1 MEIIDEEQDSIRFYD
16 LGNNYQNRVE
26 HYGIKES
33 YDMQNDYIK
42 IENDT
47 TVKKLEKMIIVTDLG
62 IEISIPTEIYNR
74 MADVEIKE
82 SESEGSQ
89 VIIKNISS
97 MHLK

>member
-1 MEIIDEEQDSIRFYD
+1 
-16 LGNNYQNRVE
+16 
-26 HYGIKES
+26 
-33 YDMQNDYIK
+33 MQHNCISDGRTYA
-42 IENDT
+42 
-47 TVKKLEKMIIVTDLG
+47 KKNFVPIVDVYKRQDLG

>member
-1 MEIIDEEQDSIRFYD
+1 M
-16 LGNNYQNRVE
+16 
-26 HYGIKES
+26 
-33 YDMQNDYIK
+33 
-42 IENDT
+42 
-47 TVKKLEKMIIVTDLG
+47 LEKMIIVTDLG